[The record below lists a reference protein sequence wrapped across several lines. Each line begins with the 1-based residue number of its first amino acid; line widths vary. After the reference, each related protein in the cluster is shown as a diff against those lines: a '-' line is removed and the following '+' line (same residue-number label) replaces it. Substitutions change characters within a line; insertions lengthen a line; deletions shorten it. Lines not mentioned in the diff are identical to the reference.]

1 MVPGATPAVTSPA
14 VGAPARRAPRA
25 DPALPREQEARL
37 RAIEETVRGG
47 GRLSRDDGV
56 FLMRTPAIH
65 RVGRLANEVRER
77 LHGNRAYFVVNRH
90 LNPSNFCVYDCKFCA
105 FYRRAN
111 DPAGYRMSLDDV
123 RRLVR
128 DEYERELTEVHIVGG
143 IDPKLP
149 YAYFVDLLRAIK
161 EERPDLHLKAWTMIE
176 VEWMARISGKTIEAV
191 LDDLL
196 DAGLGSCPGGGVEV
210 LSDRVHAEIFP
221 DKLSP
226 AQWLDVA
233 RRVQDRG
240 VRMNATMLYGH
251 IETDV
256 ELVDHMVKIRALQ
269 DETRGFMTFIP
280 LAFHPQHTELSH
292 LPGPTGLLDLR
303 SIAVSRLMV
312 DNIAHLKTY
321 WIMQGLGVAQV
332 ALRYG
337 ADDIDGTVVDEK
349 ITHDAGA
356 TSPFGVT
363 RGELI
368 RLIRDSGREPW
379 QRDTTYSRAVPA

>member
-1 MVPGATPAVTSPA
+1 MAPSATSATAGLDS
-14 VGAPARRAPRA
+14 RAPVRRPG
-25 DPALPREQEARL
+25 PALPREDEARL

-47 GRLSRDDGV
+47 GRLTRDDGV

-77 LHGNRAYFVVNRH
+77 LHGDRAYFVVNRH
-90 LNPSNFCVYDCKFCA
+90 LNPTNFCVYDCKFCA

-111 DPAGYRMSLDDV
+111 DPTGYRMSLDDV

-128 DEYERELTEVHIVGG
+128 DEYEPELTEVHIVGG

-149 YAYFVDLLRAIK
+149 YAYFVDLLRTIK
-161 EERPDLHLKAWTMIE
+161 SERPDLHLKAWTMIE
-176 VEWMARISGKTIEAV
+176 VEWMSRIGGKSIEAV

-233 RRVQDRG
+233 RRVQRHG

-251 IETDV
+251 IETDA
-256 ELVDHMVKIRALQ
+256 ELVDHMVKIRELQ

-292 LPGPTGLLDLR
+292 LPGPTGLEDLR

-312 DNIAHLKTY
+312 DNIEHLKTY

-368 RLIRDSGREPW
+368 RLIRESGREPL

>member
-1 MVPGATPAVTSPA
+1 V
-14 VGAPARRAPRA
+14 
-25 DPALPREQEARL
+25 Q
-37 RAIEETVRGG
+37 
-47 GRLSRDDGV
+47 
-56 FLMRTPAIH
+56 
-65 RVGRLANEVRER
+65 
-77 LHGNRAYFVVNRH
+77 RH
-90 LNPSNFCVYDCKFCA
+90 
-105 FYRRAN
+105 
-111 DPAGYRMSLDDV
+111 
-123 RRLVR
+123 
-128 DEYERELTEVHIVGG
+128 
-143 IDPKLP
+143 
-149 YAYFVDLLRAIK
+149 
-161 EERPDLHLKAWTMIE
+161 
-176 VEWMARISGKTIEAV
+176 
-191 LDDLL
+191 
-196 DAGLGSCPGGGVEV
+196 
-210 LSDRVHAEIFP
+210 
-221 DKLSP
+221 
-226 AQWLDVA
+226 
-233 RRVQDRG
+233 G

-251 IETDV
+251 IETDT
-256 ELVDHMVKIRALQ
+256 ELVDHMVKIRELQ

-303 SIAVSRLMV
+303 SIAVSRLVV

-368 RLIRDSGREPW
+368 RLIRESGREPW